1 MSARLMTMRI
11 RQGGHM
17 LKLKH
22 LDHEGCTVYGKR
34 TDTGEDMEASY
45 TFQEAK
51 EAGLVK
57 QDGNWMKFRQDM
69 LWARAISRLAR
80 RLFPDV
86 IGTAYVEGEILEM
99 IPTQSETKIFPAET
113 EGQIVSPS
121 FEEVSTDFNSL
132 LPQDVDKTILER
144 YVTTCAE
151 HFKQSEEEFKAAIVS
166 NGQMG
171 DFLKAFHAWAVKHPT
186 QPPPQAENAPQSA
199 QKLSEPLEKEGNPS
213 DPWQNFRHEFV
224 NLRYAGFSSWI
235 YKNRD
240 RLAQA
245 PDQIRAEAKQK
256 WGKLYSQNPW
266 PLDPPEAQAE
276 ETATMFPQEEPA
288 TNVDPSTGEILQVAC
303 PERDGKD
310 VDIQQCQACSMR
322 NGCPSWE
329 GE

>member
-34 TDTGEDMEASY
+34 TDTGEDMEATY

-51 EAGLVK
+51 EANLVK

-99 IPTQSETKIFPAET
+99 IPERSETKIFPAET
-113 EGQIVSPS
+113 DGQIVSPS
-121 FEEVSTDFNSL
+121 FEEASSDFNSL
-132 LPQDVDKTILER
+132 LPPDVDKTMVER
-144 YVTTCAE
+144 YVATCAG
-151 HFKQSEEEFKAAIVS
+151 HFKQSEQEFKAAIVE
-166 NGQMG
+166 NNQIQ
-171 DFLKAFHAWAVKHPT
+171 DFLKAFRTWTAK
-186 QPPPQAENAPQSA
+186 QPGQTMDHGENGPQRGQELPQAPEDEKNA
-199 QKLSEPLEKEGNPS
+199 
-213 DPWQNFRHEFV
+213 DPWQEFRSEFI
-224 NLRYAGFSSWI
+224 NLRYAGYATWT

-240 RLAQA
+240 RLVEA
-245 PDQIRAEAKQK
+245 PEAIRQEAREK
-256 WGKLYSQNPW
+256 WGKLYPANRW
-266 PLDPPEAQAE
+266 PLDPPEPEAE
-276 ETATMFPQEEPA
+276 DTATMFPQEEPA
-288 TNVDPSTGEILQVAC
+288 TNVDPSTGEILTVAC
-303 PERDGKD
+303 PEKDGGMVSVQDCDACNVRD
-310 VDIQQCQACSMR
+310 R
-322 NGCPSWE
+322 CPSWE